1 MLLIECNNIKKSFGE
16 RQIIEIEQLKLYSED
31 RIGVIGRNGA
41 GKTTLLNILRKKL
54 DPDEGW
60 VRIYGKAKYI
70 SQLDPPVYNNICPE
84 LASEFNIRT
93 TYDENFS
100 GGEKTRFKLA
110 GAFEYNSEIFFA
122 DEPTSNLD
130 IDGIKLVEDKLS
142 SYSGA
147 LVLVSHDRILLD
159 RLCNKIL
166 EIEEGRIKI
175 YKGNYSDYKEQK
187 SKENMRIK
195 SEYEDYT
202 KERKRLEEVIKKTK
216 QKVKGIN
223 KPPKRM
229 GNSEARLHK
238 MGGQKAKAGFERT
251 IKNIEKRIEHLEIK
265 ESLKEQPEIRLNI
278 MGSDKLYN
286 KIIIKGNDIN
296 RTLGNKAI
304 FKNADFKIPNGSKTA
319 LIGPNGCGK
328 TTLIKMIIGK
338 SEFISIAKDARIG
351 YFSQDLSILKEHLTV
366 IENVMENSIYNENYA
381 RLLLARLLIRGKNI
395 YKKTSVLSS
404 GEKVKVSFAKMLME
418 DINLLI
424 LDEPTNYMDIN
435 ALEIFEET
443 LSEYDGTLLFS
454 SHDRKFIKAIADNI
468 LLIDDL
474 KIVNFKGTYSEYL
487 YSINKESDDLKSK
500 QVLVL
505 KNRLTEVVGRLSM
518 PSKADDIVELD
529 KEYHFIVNELR
540 KLGQ

>member
-286 KIIIKGNDIN
+286 KIIIKGNGIN
-296 RTLGNKAI
+296 RTLGNKVI
-304 FKNADFKIPNGSKTA
+304 FKNADFIIPNGSKTA

-395 YKKTSVLSS
+395 YKKTSVLSG

>member
-304 FKNADFKIPNGSKTA
+304 FKNADFIIPNGSKTA

-381 RLLLARLLIRGKNI
+381 RLLLARLLIRGKDI
-395 YKKTSVLSS
+395 YKKTSVLSG

-487 YSINKESDDLKSK
+487 YSINKELDEK

-505 KNRLTEVVGRLSM
+505 KNRLAEVVGRLSM

>member
-286 KIIIKGNDIN
+286 KIIIKGNGIN
-296 RTLGNKAI
+296 RTLGNKVI
-304 FKNADFKIPNGSKTA
+304 FKNADFIIPNGSKTA

-395 YKKTSVLSS
+395 YKKTSVLSG

-487 YSINKESDDLKSK
+487 YSINKELDEK

-505 KNRLTEVVGRLSM
+505 KNRLAEVVGRLSM